1 MVALLSL
8 GLTANSSQWLPSATP
23 AHAQSSS
30 STSPTTL
37 FVTTPTGSNNITD
50 PSNSLKTVTFYINAS
65 ILPPINAFKIFLSYN
80 NTMLSVESV
89 SYKGNVLGP
98 NAQLQR
104 LCIDN
109 IAQIQ
114 LGSIACQ
121 PPDADGVISV
131 ALYLLGNATSP
142 SPSTN
147 GLLFQVTFNVIG
159 TGLGQMHILPNTSDE
174 SQLTAGGLGGSG
186 GYVPFT
192 TQDGYYTNMACGPLP
207 CRPPVTS
214 FTWTPLEP
222 SLGSPAVFNATATE
236 RNIGG
241 KITSYGWDWGDG
253 SQPNSPSNQTST
265 SHSFE
270 LNPLGGLGGPCL
282 TSGACAVTLSVH
294 DTYSVSW
301 KTTLVVPILHLNIKI
316 AVSELKIDQVVG
328 VVPGTVVHISANVVN
343 FSTIREKA
351 NLTIAVDQTILA
363 QKNFT
368 LSAGSSS
375 SGKSG
380 YLNATW
386 STASLVPR
394 AYAVT
399 AYVCQLQ
406 HCGIG
411 DRLSG
416 IQSVDTVKGSIL
428 YGENV
433 TTHTPTDSAQT
444 TYVIL
449 VVPEA
454 LGSFSL
460 SLLQTTGLGVLIIV
474 AAALGLARFLKKPSY
489 EKEPL

>member
-1 MVALLSL
+1 M
-8 GLTANSSQWLPSATP
+8 ANSSQWLPSATP

-37 FVTTPTGSNNITD
+37 FVTTAAGSNNITD
-50 PSNSLKTVTFYINAS
+50 PTNSLKTVTFYINAS
-65 ILPPINAFKIFLSYN
+65 ILPPSNAFKIFLSYN
-80 NTMLSVESV
+80 NTMLSVASV

-109 IAQIQ
+109 HAEP
-114 LGSIACQ
+114 GSINCQ

-131 ALYLLGNATSP
+131 ALYLLGNATSA

-159 TGLGQMHILPNTSDE
+159 TLGLGQIHILPNTSDE

-192 TQDGYYTNMACGPLP
+192 TQDGYYSNMACGPLP

-214 FTWTPLEP
+214 FTWTPQEP

-253 SQPNSPSNQTST
+253 SQPNSPSNRTTT
-265 SHSFE
+265 SHTFE
-270 LNPLGGLGGPCL
+270 LNPLGGSGGPCL

-316 AVSELKIDQVVG
+316 AVSTLTIDRIVG
-328 VVPGTVVHISANVVN
+328 VVPGTVVHISANIVN

-363 QKNFT
+363 QQNFT
-368 LSAGSSS
+368 LSAQGSS

-386 STASLVPR
+386 STANLVPR

-399 AYVCQLQ
+399 AYVCQIQ

-411 DRLSG
+411 NMLSG
-416 IQSVDTVKGSIL
+416 IQSVDPVKGSIL

-433 TTHTPTDSAQT
+433 TKSTPTDSAQT
-444 TYVIL
+444 SYVIL

-460 SLLQTTGLGVLIIV
+460 SLLQTTGLGILIIV